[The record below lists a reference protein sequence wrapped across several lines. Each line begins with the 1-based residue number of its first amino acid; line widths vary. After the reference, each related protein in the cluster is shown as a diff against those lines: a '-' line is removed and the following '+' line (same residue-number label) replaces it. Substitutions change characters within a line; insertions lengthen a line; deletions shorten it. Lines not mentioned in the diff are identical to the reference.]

1 MTSKDNAQDEEL
13 LARYRRASDT
23 DAAAPSESVR
33 SAILAESRRVAEQLA
48 KKQHPFDVSRPAAND
63 ARWKITAF
71 GTVGA
76 ALLAA
81 LLIVPRYW
89 ESQRATQVSSV
100 PAAAPAA
107 KSASSNVTVPAAETA
122 SSDAAAPAPATVP
135 PPKLEEVK
143 PYAALSNAAP
153 ARQSPSESLQEIV
166 VTQAER
172 KASRATAEESRR
184 YSAPAPSNPPS
195 IAQNYAPAPAQ
206 PPVANSLASPIVP
219 MPPSEP
225 QVATSRAPLAAS
237 APPAAAPAYSARG
250 TQGGTLSMSADRAAR
265 PRSVPTPARLQS
277 AAGLGDLTQAALLL
291 DQGVAVDA
299 RDADGR
305 TPLML
310 AVAQGRLEVVRL
322 LLARGADPNAA
333 DKSGRTPLQQARAG
347 NLRDVAALLER
358 AGAH

>member
-13 LARYRRASDT
+13 LARYRRAGDT
-23 DAAAPSESVR
+23 DPAAPSESVR

-48 KKQHPFDVSRPAAND
+48 KKQHPFDLSRPAAND

-76 ALLAA
+76 AVLGA
-81 LLIVPRYW
+81 LLFVPRFW
-89 ESQRATQVSSV
+89 ESHPPAQGSS
-100 PAAAPAA
+100 ASSIARIAEPAA
-107 KSASSNVTVPAAETA
+107 KTA
-122 SSDAAAPAPATVP
+122 SADAAAPAP
-135 PPKLEEVK
+135 KRE
-143 PYAALSNAAP
+143 SI
-153 ARQSPSESLQEIV
+153 SPSSPNESLQEVV
-166 VTQAER
+166 VTQADR
-172 KASRATAEESRR
+172 KASKPSAEDSRQ

-195 IAQNYAPAPAQ
+195 VAQNYA
-206 PPVANSLASPIVP
+206 
-219 MPPSEP
+219 
-225 QVATSRAPLAAS
+225 R
-237 APPAAAPAYSARG
+237 APPAASPAYSGRAA
-250 TQGGTLSMSADRAAR
+250 QGGALSMSADKLARA
-265 PRSVPTPARLQS
+265 SLVPTPASLQA
-277 AAGLGDLTQAALLL
+277 AAGLGDVRQAASLL

-333 DKSGRTPLQQARAG
+333 DNSGRTPLQQARAG

-358 AGAH
+358 AGARQDVAR